1 MDQQRS
7 KNNDGSETVS
17 YAIETSAWRVR
28 DLPERL
34 RPREEIDRVGV
45 ENVAD
50 DVLLA
55 VILRSGTKGV
65 SVVEL
70 AKGLLKEYGSL
81 TAIAAVSVEELAAR
95 KGRGMGP
102 VKSQVLKASLE
113 LARRLNQELAPKH
126 DRVRTP
132 EDAARTLRH
141 EASRLDREFFWT
153 LLLDSKNNLKGKPV
167 EITKGLLNA
176 SLVHPREVF
185 REAIKLNVAAVVVVH
200 NHPSGD
206 PTPSAEDV
214 RITKQLVEAGRIVGI
229 KVMDHVILGK
239 PSGVDGKD
247 FMSVREAG
255 IVNFE

>member
-1 MDQQRS
+1 MGQQKSR
-7 KNNDGSETVS
+7 NNGNEGGLS

-45 ENVAD
+45 ENVSD

-55 VILRSGTKGV
+55 VLLRSGTKGV

-70 AKGLLKEYGSL
+70 AKGLMKEYGSL
-81 TAIAAVSVEELAAR
+81 TALAGVSVEELAAK
-95 KGRGMGP
+95 KGRGMGR
-102 VKSQVLKASLE
+102 VKAQVLKAALE
-113 LARRLNQELAPKH
+113 LARRLGQESAPKH

-132 EDAARTLRH
+132 EDAARTLRN
-141 EASRLDREFFWT
+141 EAKTLDKEVFWA

-167 EITKGLLNA
+167 EVTKGLLNA

-229 KVMDHVILGK
+229 KVIDHVILGK
-239 PSGVDGKD
+239 PSGTDGKD

-255 IVNFE
+255 VVNFE

>member
-1 MDQQRS
+1 MDQQKSQNR
-7 KNNDGSETVS
+7 NGAGGLS

-45 ENVAD
+45 ENVSD
-50 DVLLA
+50 NVLLA

-70 AKGLLKEYGSL
+70 SKGLMKEYGSL
-81 TAIAAVSVEELAAR
+81 AALAGVSVEELAAQ
-95 KGRGMGP
+95 KGRGMGR
-102 VKSQVLKASLE
+102 VKAQVLKAALE
-113 LARRLNQELAPKH
+113 LGRRLNQESAPKH
-126 DRVRTP
+126 ERVRTP
-132 EDAARTLRH
+132 EDAARTLRN
-141 EASRLDREFFWT
+141 EVRMLDREFFWA
-153 LLLDSKNNLKGKPV
+153 LLLDSKNNLKGKPI
-167 EITKGLLNA
+167 EITKGILNA

-229 KVMDHVILGK
+229 KVIDHVILGK
-239 PSGVDGKD
+239 PSSADGKD